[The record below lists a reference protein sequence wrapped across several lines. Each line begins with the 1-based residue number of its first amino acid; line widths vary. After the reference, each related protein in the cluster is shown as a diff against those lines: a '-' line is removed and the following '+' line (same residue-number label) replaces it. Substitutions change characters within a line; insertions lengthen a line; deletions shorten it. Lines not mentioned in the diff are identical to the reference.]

1 MHLDFGFN
9 HKDARTHSAIDFDFK
24 IEFAH
29 YANSDFDRIQ
39 LVSVIS
45 GGQAEGAAN
54 RAAKT

>member
-1 MHLDFGFN
+1 MNPRGQLAPD
-9 HKDARTHSAIDFDFK
+9 DQIAIDFDFK